1 MNLLPLLHVV
11 YKSCVL
17 RRVECHYV
25 VSFGGPCIPW
35 SVCSLMHGWQ
45 RYNSKLLTIIACIPL
60 HFILPQPLFSV
71 VYIILCN

>member
-11 YKSCVL
+11 CESCVL

-45 RYNSKLLTIIACIPL
+45 RYNSKIADYNSLHTFTFYIAPASVQYSVHNIIM
-60 HFILPQPLFSV
+60 
-71 VYIILCN
+71 